1 MLASTL
7 LELVRMRAE
16 SASTASAPLENDSSV
31 NAGDNTTASE
41 ALSEQCVLI
50 LSLIDALPFLP
61 LDSLEEWLDVAAQT
75 VRTLQDDVT
84 KQKCEERFWEL
95 LVGGEMDVDRAALC
109 HSWWSSRG
117 GRARESKL

>member
-16 SASTASAPLENDSSV
+16 SASTALAPLEKDPSV
-31 NAGDNTTASE
+31 NAGGNATTIE

-50 LSLIDALPFLP
+50 LSLIDALPLLP
-61 LDSLEEWLDVAAQT
+61 LDLLEEWLDVAEQT

-84 KQKCEERFWEL
+84 KKRCEERFWEL

-117 GRARESKL
+117 GRSRESKL

>member
-16 SASTASAPLENDSSV
+16 SASSAPVPPEKDSSA
-31 NAGDNTTASE
+31 NADGNVTVSE
-41 ALSEQCVLI
+41 AHSEQCVLI

-61 LDSLEEWLDVAAQT
+61 LDSLEEWLHIAAQT
-75 VRTLQDDVT
+75 VKTVQDDVT
-84 KQKCEERFWEL
+84 RQKCEERFREL

-109 HSWWSSRG
+109 HSWWSSRRD
-117 GRARESKL
+117 RAREYKL